1 LAASSK
7 KPGETTATTT
17 TTQKLQ
23 THISNT
29 AGFMHFF
36 CPLKLKQSHHW
47 KQKTLE
53 IIALYLLLI
62 CAVMEKEKE

>member
-1 LAASSK
+1 M
-7 KPGETTATTT
+7 